1 MGLSRAVLSQK
12 ALVAGAP
19 VERMKGSDVVVE
31 VPVVGECAIGGSNRE
46 VAIVEVPELDRVASF
61 GALDATMD

>member
-1 MGLSRAVLSQK
+1 
-12 ALVAGAP
+12 
-19 VERMKGSDVVVE
+19 MKGSDVVVE